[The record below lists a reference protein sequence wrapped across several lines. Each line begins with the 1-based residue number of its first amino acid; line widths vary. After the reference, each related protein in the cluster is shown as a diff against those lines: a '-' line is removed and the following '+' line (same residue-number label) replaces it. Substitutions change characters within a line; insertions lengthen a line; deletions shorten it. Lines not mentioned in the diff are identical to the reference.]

1 MSLERTLPTIRQV
14 LANVHFRVTL
24 IAVGLAGI
32 TVLLT
37 GIVAVRSYAQH
48 NLELVAKS
56 ASYTVEA
63 ALVFGDTVAAAE
75 GIAPLAANED
85 VAELTVHDAN
95 GRRMAGW
102 RRNDQGAARLIE
114 HVVAAMLFSKPI
126 TAEVR
131 HQGSVIGQ
139 VRLRADAR
147 GLVRFIG
154 QGLAGMI
161 ICLLVTAALSYF
173 LARRFQKKIVNPLRA
188 IAETAHAV
196 RARRAFGL
204 RAPRAEIDEIDSL
217 GQDFNA
223 LLEELETWQAHIR
236 SEHESLAHRATHDAL
251 TGLANRASFEAQV
264 ARAAAD
270 ATATESWFAILY
282 LDFDRFKEINDTHGH
297 AGGDAVLVEVA
308 ARIKRRLRPG
318 DAAARLGGDEFAIL
332 LASCAGRSEAERAAA
347 AIAITMAD
355 PVELPGGGTVDAGL
369 SIGIAVFPENG
380 RTVDALMHHADAAMY
395 GQKQTGQTDPV
406 RNAPIP
412 IRPIQNQPG

>member
-1 MSLERTLPTIRQV
+1 MSTGKPLPTLCQV

-24 IAVGLAGI
+24 VAVGLAGI

-37 GIVAVRSYAQH
+37 GMVAVSSYAQH
-48 NLELVAKS
+48 NLALVAQS

-85 VAELTVHDAN
+85 VAELSVHDTN
-95 GRRMAGW
+95 GRLMAGW
-102 RRNDQGAARLIE
+102 RRNDGGASHILE
-114 HVVAAMLFSKPI
+114 HVAATLLFPEPI
-126 TAEVR
+126 TAEIK
-131 HQGSVIGQ
+131 HQGNVIGQ

-147 GLVRFIG
+147 GLVRFVG
-154 QGLAGMI
+154 RGLAGMI
-161 ICLLVTAALSYF
+161 ACLLITAIASYF
-173 LARRFQKKIVNPLRA
+173 LARRLQQKVVHPLRA
-188 IAETAHAV
+188 IAGTAHAV

-204 RAPRAEIDEIDSL
+204 RAPRAEIAEIDAL

-223 LLEELETWQAHIR
+223 LLEELEAWQAHIR
-236 SEHESLAHRATHDAL
+236 SEHETLAHRATHDAL
-251 TGLANRASFEAQV
+251 TGLANRASFETQV
-264 ARAAAD
+264 ARAAAE
-270 ATATESWFAILY
+270 ATAAEGWFAILY

-297 AGGDAVLVEVA
+297 AGGDAVLIEVA

-347 AIAITMAD
+347 ALAITMAD
-355 PVELPGGGTVDAGL
+355 PVQLPGGGAVDAGL

-380 RTVDALMHHADAAMY
+380 RSVEALMRHADAAMY
-395 GQKQTGQTDPV
+395 GQKQAVQ
-406 RNAPIP
+406 NAPIP
-412 IRPIQNQPG
+412 IRPIQNQPS